1 MGVSYKKRLMVTKS
15 VRIPEDLLKRVEA
28 QLWNEALESVPHG
41 RQAEFYTIA
50 VQKEVERL
58 EGKNIDVAI
67 DDLSSIYAEIGKS
80 GRCDS
85 IDLSS
90 IATTI
95 YILKEYK
102 AFKLLEEYNTIKG
115 EEIEAIK

>member
-1 MGVSYKKRLMVTKS
+1 MGVPYKKRLMVTKS

-58 EGKNIDVAI
+58 EGKNIETALNELSNAYAELASGLRVTGKDLKAIEMTIAVLKDVAQ
-67 DDLSSIYAEIGKS
+67 S
-80 GRCDS
+80 
-85 IDLSS
+85 
-90 IATTI
+90 
-95 YILKEYK
+95 
-102 AFKLLEEYNTIKG
+102 IKG
-115 EEIEAIK
+115 EEIAAIE